1 MLLLALLGALYWE
14 CTGIHALRHDAYV
27 MQGSNVTHLVIAEGR
42 WLNWIFF
49 PVVRYLNPQIC
60 IFLSLVFWGFFAYIV
75 SKRFTSDR
83 YLQIITTL
91 LFMQI
96 PSYYSVIG
104 WPLTI
109 FSAFILLAMSAY
121 AVERINH
128 KAVFIIFGILFFGSF
143 NNFYNLLLLLF
154 IRDICQLEFKK
165 TFKLLLWWVIG
176 FLVGYL
182 VMLVMAKIIGGHW
195 GLQIADWRRP
205 HPIHELNDLIINVK
219 TVWQSLKQNLTIVN
233 FGRTVFYLLG
243 FCAVAC
249 LLDLVIH
256 RNKSSIKA
264 LLAFICIIAV
274 AFAGYV
280 QSIPFGLFVVVRT
293 AVGLYAA
300 VFLLTLF
307 LCKYS
312 RNIGF
317 IFVLLVGCYTF
328 LNNYDS
334 IRYYTGV
341 TNAWRDSFKSMNIN
355 PVATNWTHVCSTDAE
370 VGASEGLLMH
380 TMQLRNVHQ
389 EGFGVNWRQFSILH
403 SVGFTHADANL
414 EFCEKYKNLP
424 RQENQ
429 LHSWVYADR
438 QLFIWY
444 K

>member
-1 MLLLALLGALYWE
+1 
-14 CTGIHALRHDAYV
+14 
-27 MQGSNVTHLVIAEGR
+27 MQGSNVTHLVISEGR

-49 PVVRYLNPQIC
+49 PLTRLINHHIC
-60 IFLSLVFWGFFAYIV
+60 IFLSLVLWGYFAYIV

-121 AVERINH
+121 TVDRINY
-128 KAVFIIFGILFFGSF
+128 KPVFIIFGILFFGSF

-176 FLVGYL
+176 FLVGYF
-182 VMLVMAKIIGGHW
+182 VMLIMTKIIGGHW
-195 GLQIADWRRP
+195 GLQIAEWRKP
-205 HPIHELNDLIINVK
+205 HSIHELNDLIINFK
-219 TVWQSLKQNLTIVN
+219 TVWKSLKYNLNIVN
-233 FGRTVFYLLG
+233 FGRTIYYLLG
-243 FCAVAC
+243 FCAIAC
-249 LLDLVIH
+249 LLDFAIH

-264 LLAFICIIAV
+264 FLAFTCIIAV
-274 AFAGYV
+274 AFAGYI
-280 QSIPFGLFVVVRT
+280 QSIPFGLFVLVRT
-293 AVGLYAA
+293 AVGLYAS

-317 IFVLLVGCYTF
+317 IFVLLVGGYTF
-328 LNNYDS
+328 INNYDS
-334 IRYYTGV
+334 IHYYTGV

-355 PVATNWTHVCSTDAE
+355 PVATRWTHVCATNAE
-370 VGASEGLLMH
+370 IAASERMLIH
-380 TMQLRNVHQ
+380 TMHLRNVHQ
-389 EGFGVNWRQFSILH
+389 RGFESNWKQPSILR
-403 SVGFTHADANL
+403 SVGFFHADTNL
-414 EFCEKYKNLP
+414 KLCEKYKNLP
-424 RQENQ
+424 RHENQ
-429 LHSWVYADR
+429 LNSWVYADQ